1 MGLTRNRWRW
11 AARPTPEKE
20 SPAPSANLDAGVNE
34 VPQGCTEHTY
44 CNTVEQPDNSTRRRV
59 IGWVSALI
67 GGLIAGLVEG
77 SLVQAVQAIIEWV
90 GAMF

>member
-1 MGLTRNRWRW
+1 VGLTWNRWRW

-20 SPAPSANLDAGVNE
+20 SPAPSSNLDAGADE
-34 VPQGCTEHTY
+34 VPQGCTEHPY

-59 IGWVSALI
+59 IGWASALL
-67 GGLIAGLVEG
+67 GGLIAGLFEG
-77 SLVQAVQAIIEWV
+77 SLGQAVQAIIERV